1 MTKEELVEIIFIN
14 VSGGILSPD
23 IPVRREDI
31 RAALPIFFTDALTA
45 NQFQDRNLQQ
55 SDMAVYGVTDG
66 HRVNPLFLNKLSLTL
81 SWDSSQAMHTTDIP
95 GRIAVLPNNRG
106 VDRMDTKKIGQPA
119 YRVNSRR
126 ELYNLRSRSIFWFVE
141 NDPLV
146 LHVWNIPEKNE
157 CEVNL
162 FIVQDIGAAE
172 DDDDII
178 MPPGFSTQLLQSAT
192 NYFLQQRLNPEDRI
206 INDRDDNSQSS

>member
-1 MTKEELVEIIFIN
+1 MTKAELVELIFIN
-14 VSGGILSPD
+14 VSGGVLSPD

-31 RAALPIFFTDALTA
+31 RAGLPVFFTDALTG

-55 SDMAVYGVTDG
+55 SDIALYGATDG
-66 HRVNPLFLNKLSLTL
+66 HRVNPLFLTKLNLSL
-81 SWDSSQAMHTTDIP
+81 SWDTTQAMHTASIP
-95 GRIAVLPNNRG
+95 GRIALLPNNRG

-146 LHVWNIPEKNE
+146 LHVWNMPKNNE
-157 CEVNL
+157 CDVSL
-162 FIVQDIGAAE
+162 FVVQDIASAE
-172 DDDDII
+172 DDDEII
-178 MPPGFSTQLLQSAT
+178 MPPGFSTQLLQAAT

-206 INDRDDNSQSS
+206 INDRDDNSQGA